1 MNHRPQRAVKV
12 APFSLGAT
20 RMSEAATNSFG
31 VICSVLKAADCE
43 TRPGGL
49 HIVEKAFIE
58 DEDGEGTDTDT
69 NSGTDTEDATGQD
82 TAEGESRNLRDHLFS
97 LRHALRRETTSLQQ
111 VLRREASNVGP
122 EPSLDAPDRP
132 DTRTRTGSRARG
144 RKTLDHHLVAT
155 RLRHAAAAAQRE
167 PRVAKLSSAI

>member
-1 MNHRPQRAVKV
+1 MNHRSQRAVKV

-20 RMSEAATNSFG
+20 RMSDVATNSFG

-82 TAEGESRNLRDHLFS
+82 NAEGESRNLRDQLFS
-97 LRHALRRETTSLQQ
+97 LQHALRRETTSLQNA
-111 VLRREASNVGP
+111 LRRENVGP
-122 EPSLDAPDRP
+122 EPPLDAPDRP
-132 DTRTRTGSRARG
+132 DTRTRTGTRARG